1 MPVRLM
7 YSANKG
13 FYLSVTKEKGKKL
26 DDNIPKYFQR
36 VQKNKNGFTFT
47 TEVMLFKTSFF
58 NSPLPWDGLRPLSW
72 PTPLQILITFTQIAG
87 FCLF

>member
-1 MPVRLM
+1 M

-26 DDNIPKYFQR
+26 DDDIPKHFQR

-47 TEVMLFKTSFF
+47 TEVILLTPFYEHVTD
-58 NSPLPWDGLRPLSW
+58 PLGVR
-72 PTPLQILITFTQIAG
+72 
-87 FCLF
+87 